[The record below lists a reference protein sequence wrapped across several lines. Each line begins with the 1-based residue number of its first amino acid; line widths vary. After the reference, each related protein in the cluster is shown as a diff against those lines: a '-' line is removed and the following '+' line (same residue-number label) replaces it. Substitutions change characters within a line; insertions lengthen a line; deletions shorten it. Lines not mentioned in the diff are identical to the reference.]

1 MESVNYADVVNPDD
15 VFATLPDGDRFL
27 TRRPY
32 TPDESRGVMILSII
46 SCISATAV
54 GGLLLAIA
62 ISAWNTRKS
71 TSSKLFVRSHVGVYF
86 ISMLLCEV
94 AQTVGSIMSIRWV
107 NQSAVSY
114 EPYCTVQGVV
124 KHISDVGTAYWS
136 MMIAINTFW
145 ILFLRWQLKRY
156 VLICA
161 ILIGWSAIGAII
173 SAGPAALQRTPT
185 GPFYAISGY
194 WCWISDQYASERIT
208 LDYMIMFLSALFS
221 FIMYSLVFLRLRGNV
236 LLHGH
241 HITFRFRRDASTS
254 APKSVD
260 THVINIAKGML
271 LYPVAYTILLLPI
284 AACRFAEWTGH
295 TVPFAV
301 TIASDAVFLL
311 SGFVNVVLFLTTR
324 RVLPMYSVIPR
335 SIYRLFGSSAMSVSS
350 RSSSY
355 TTSSYSTDMEKSS
368 SPYDEDMISGGGSI
382 SELPSAPTR
391 FTAASPLFTI
401 GSANSETYGN
411 IALSSAEAR
420 RWSFAQEVDI
430 ANAPYSGGYYT
441 SGAQS
446 PTTSAPIRSGGLS
459 LDESPRWTTRPPN
472 YAVLVPSSA
481 VEDKPGP
488 GPMMVATMGPK
499 HQ

>member
-1 MESVNYADVVNPDD
+1 MESVKYVDVVNPDD
-15 VFATLPDGDRFL
+15 VFATLPDGDHFL

-32 TPDESRGVMILSII
+32 TPGESRGVMILSVI

-62 ISAWNTRKS
+62 LSAWNTRKS
-71 TSSKLFVRSHVGVYF
+71 SSSKLFVRSHVALYF

-136 MMIAINTFW
+136 MVIAMNTFW
-145 ILFLRWQLKRY
+145 ILFLRWQLRRY

-161 ILIGWSAIGAII
+161 VLIGWSAIGAII

-194 WCWISDQYASERIT
+194 WCWISDEYASERIT

-221 FIMYSLVFLRLRGNV
+221 FLMYTLIFLRLRGNI

-241 HITFRFRRDASTS
+241 RITVRFRPDASMS

-335 SIYRLFGSSAMSVSS
+335 SIYRLFGSSASSASS
-350 RSSSY
+350 RASSY
-355 TTSSYSTDMEKSS
+355 TISSHSTDMEKSIS
-368 SPYDEDMISGGGSI
+368 SYEDGMISGGGLMSA
-382 SELPSAPTR
+382 LPSTAPTR
-391 FTAASPLFTI
+391 YTTASPLFII
-401 GSANSETYGN
+401 GSANSETYDN

-420 RWSFAQEVDI
+420 RRSFTTEVDI
-430 ANAPYSGGYYT
+430 ANAPYTGGYYS
-441 SGAQS
+441 SGVPS
-446 PTTSAPIRSGGLS
+446 PTTTLPIKPEDFSPAGITPLDAPRRLHGPRSLRGA
-459 LDESPRWTTRPPN
+459 ER
-472 YAVLVPSSA
+472 
-481 VEDKPGP
+481 
-488 GPMMVATMGPK
+488 
-499 HQ
+499 